1 MAPAQALIT
10 GSEKGGKVTHPA
22 CTVQASLRMFD
33 KWHGRCAPIVKSSTS
48 TAPALQRNAL
58 I

>member
-22 CTVQASLRMFD
+22 CAAQASPRMFD
-33 KWHGRCAPIVKSSTS
+33 KWHGPCA
-48 TAPALQRNAL
+48 L
-58 I
+58 

>member
-22 CTVQASLRMFD
+22 ARRKHHPGC
-33 KWHGRCAPIVKSSTS
+33 STNGM
-48 TAPALQRNAL
+48 ALAR
-58 I
+58 

>member
-10 GSEKGGKVTHPA
+10 GSEKGGKVTHPVYA
-22 CTVQASLRMFD
+22 VQASLRVFD
-33 KWHGRCAPIVKSSTS
+33 KWHGHCALIVKSSTH